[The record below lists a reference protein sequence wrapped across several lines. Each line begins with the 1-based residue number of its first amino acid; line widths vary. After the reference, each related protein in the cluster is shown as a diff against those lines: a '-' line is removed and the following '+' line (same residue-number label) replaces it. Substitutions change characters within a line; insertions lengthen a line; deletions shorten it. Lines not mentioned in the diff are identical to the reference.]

1 MPTGLAN
8 ALDLTDRS
16 LARLAACP
24 SGSPQLLHFPPYTK
38 EQLTAILTER
48 LGQVG
53 TWTGGHT
60 EGGLGPVPMAAVLMV
75 RGALAGG
82 R

>member
-16 LARLAACP
+16 LARLGAWVAGGP
-24 SGSPQLLHFPPYTK
+24 RLLHFPPYTR
-38 EQLTAILTER
+38 EQLVVILQER

-53 TWTGGHT
+53 TWGDTQGG
-60 EGGLGPVPMAAVLMV
+60 
-75 RGALAGG
+75 
-82 R
+82 